1 MRLRN
6 IKGAHDIIGKSSYLI
21 SDYQNYKGN
30 FKSIFG
36 NDNKIEIEIGM
47 GKGNF
52 IIEKARRN
60 PNINFIGIEKY
71 ATVLVSAMKKLDDE
85 NLPNLRIINM
95 DASFIEDVFE
105 KEISKVYLNFS
116 DPWPKKKHSNRRLTS
131 KIFLNKYLKIFEG
144 EKVIEMKTD
153 NRNLFE
159 YSLVSLSEFGYILKE
174 VSLDLYKNITDDN
187 VQTEYEKKFVAM
199 EMPIYKLYAVHDIDT
214 EKIKIMANCV

>member
-6 IKGAHDIIGKSSYLI
+6 IKDAHDIIGKSSYLI
-21 SDYQNYKGN
+21 SNYQEYKGN
-30 FKSIFG
+30 FKSVFG

-60 PNINFIGIEKY
+60 PDINFIGIEKY
-71 ATVLVSAMKKLDDE
+71 ATVLVSAMKKLEDV

-105 KEISKVYLNFS
+105 NEISKVYLNFS
-116 DPWPKKKHSNRRLTS
+116 DPWPKKKHSDRRLTS
-131 KIFLNKYLKIFEG
+131 KIFLNKYSKIFEG
-144 EKVIEMKTD
+144 VMTIEMKTD

-159 YSLVSLSEFGYILKE
+159 YSLVSLSEFGYTLKE
-174 VSLDLYKNITDDN
+174 VYLDLYKNDIEDN
-187 VQTEYEKKFVAM
+187 VQTEYEKKFVSLG
-199 EMPIYKLYAVHDIDT
+199 MPIYKLYAIHNIDM
-214 EKIKIMANCV
+214 EK

>member
-21 SDYQNYKGN
+21 SDYEKYKGN

-47 GKGNF
+47 GKGDF
-52 IIEKARRN
+52 IIEKAKRN

-71 ATVLVSAMKKLDDE
+71 ATVLVSAMKKLDDVS
-85 NLPNLRIINM
+85 LPNLRIINI

-116 DPWPKKKHSNRRLTS
+116 DPWPKKKHSDRRLTS
-131 KIFLNKYLKIFEG
+131 KIFLDKYSKIFESDRI
-144 EKVIEMKTD
+144 IEMKTD

-159 YSLVSLSEFGYILKE
+159 YSLVSLSESNYILKE
-174 VSLDLYKNITDDN
+174 VSLDLYQNITDDN
-187 VQTEYEKKFVAM
+187 VQTEYERKFVSLG
-199 EMPIYKLYAVHDIDT
+199 MPIYRLFAVQSVDT
-214 EKIKIMANCV
+214 KK